1 MFKSTNLLLVFCV
14 FVSCVSLMYINDTS
28 ALLMNVV
35 NHIQTL
41 VYQSI
46 LFMAWIV
53 FLLLFTV
60 FLNCIGRK
68 PYAPPRNY
76 FDTPSPVQVAP
87 TVPPKNYCYW
97 TDDVAPTV
105 PKTNR
110 NYWIDATCSVGE
122 VEYEGTIYP
131 IGWTPPPK
139 GDGR

>member
-1 MFKSTNLLLVFCV
+1 MPKSNNLLLVLCV
-14 FVSCVSLMYINDTS
+14 FVSCLSLMYINETS

-46 LFMAWIV
+46 LFMAWMV

-60 FLNCIGRK
+60 FLNCIGRE

-76 FDTPSPVQVAP
+76 FVTPSPVQVAP
-87 TVPPKNYCYW
+87 PKNYCYW
-97 TDDVAPTV
+97 KVRDDRG
-105 PKTNR
+105 N
-110 NYWIDATCSVGE
+110 IQ
-122 VEYEGTIYP
+122 P